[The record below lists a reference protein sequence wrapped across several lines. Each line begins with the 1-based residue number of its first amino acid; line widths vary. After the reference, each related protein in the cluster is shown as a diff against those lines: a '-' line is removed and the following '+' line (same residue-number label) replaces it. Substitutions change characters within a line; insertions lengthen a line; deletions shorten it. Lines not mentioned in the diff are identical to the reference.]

1 VIPSR
6 EEGSLTI
13 QFESLEPIIVPL
25 AAQISMKEMSLASD
39 DGEGWIVVTQQNPR
53 KPKHAQAPPLH
64 HTKR

>member
-1 VIPSR
+1 MIPSR

-39 DGEGWIVVTQQNPR
+39 DGEG
-53 KPKHAQAPPLH
+53 
-64 HTKR
+64 